1 MFSDIHHVSYLVP
14 DLDAAIESYA
24 RMYGAVVTG
33 RGAVANLG
41 EVAFLQVGGVE
52 VEFIRPEGPATL
64 ESNSGNY
71 VVHHVAYAV
80 EDLDRVVAEHRS
92 RGFRFLTD
100 EPFTN
105 FMGYRLIYFDPA
117 DTGGS
122 RVHLTDAAT
131 LPKFPLSPGQSR
143 FN

>member
-1 MFSDIHHVSYLVP
+1 MFSDIHHISYLVP

-24 RMYGAVVTG
+24 GMYGAVVTG

-41 EVAFLQVGGVE
+41 EVAFLRVGEVE
-52 VEFIRPEGPATL
+52 VEFIQPEDPAAL
-64 ESNSGNY
+64 ESGGGSY
-71 VVHHVAYAV
+71 AVHHVAYAV
-80 EDLDRVVAEHRS
+80 EDLDRVVAEHRG

-131 LPKFPLSPGQSR
+131 LRKSPLPQGEG
-143 FN
+143 

>member
-14 DLDAAIESYA
+14 DLDTVIESHA

-41 EVAFLQVGGVE
+41 EVAFLQAGEVE
-52 VEFIRPEGPATL
+52 MEFIRPEDSSSL
-64 ESNSGNY
+64 EASGGNY

-80 EDLDRVVAEHRS
+80 ENLDRVVAEHRD

-117 DTGGS
+117 DTGGC

-131 LPKFPLSPGQSR
+131 LRSRSGQALR
-143 FN
+143 